1 MKNVRNHRD
10 IKLVTTDKRRNQLAS
25 EPNYHTTKYFS
36 ENVLVIEMKK
46 IKVKMNK
53 AVYFGLSI
61 LEISKRLMYE
71 FWHNYIKS
79 KYQNNTKLCYMDIDN
94 VKLNISIKIL
104 QMMMKKDLI
113 HQIMKLIGHWQQK
126 GIKKS

>member
-94 VKLNISIKIL
+94 VKLNIFIKIL

>member
-1 MKNVRNHRD
+1 M
-10 IKLVTTDKRRNQLAS
+10 
-25 EPNYHTTKYFS
+25 
-36 ENVLVIEMKK
+36 

-61 LEISKRLMYE
+61 LEIRKALMYE
-71 FWHNYIKS
+71 FWHDYIKS
-79 KYQNNTKLCYMDIDN
+79 KYQNNTKLCYADTDN
-94 VKLNISIKIL
+94 LKLNIFIKIL
-104 QMMMKKDLI
+104 QMMLKKDLI

>member
-94 VKLNISIKIL
+94 VKLNIFIKIL

-113 HQIMKLIGHWQQK
+113 YQIMKLIGHWQQK

>member
-53 AVYFGLSI
+53 AVYFGFSI

-94 VKLNISIKIL
+94 LKLNIFIKIL